1 VGGETQGR
9 GDYRNCLELSKLSEF
24 WLVFMEDRIKKRFN
38 KSILEKALD
47 CYLILPEQAQPLDG
61 FESFIFEFE
70 RDEGPGILRI
80 SHSIRRSIELIR
92 GELDWINYLFNGG
105 ASVACPIPSKSG
117 EWVEIIED
125 GAGGSFLAAAFERA
139 EGESHRGKGWSP
151 ELLFNYGRLIGQLH
165 RMSRDYKPQQ
175 VSWKR
180 PQWDDPVMLEI
191 DQYLPEED
199 QQVMRIYVELRDYL
213 RDLPRDIASYGLIH
227 QDAHQGNFFVT
238 ESGKITL
245 FDFDDCVYSWFVN
258 DIALVLFYAAMGQE
272 DQAAF
277 ITEFLTGFLPGYFR
291 EHQLD
296 PIWFKEIPNFLKLR
310 EIDLYAVIH
319 RSFDVENLDDPWCIR
334 YMDGRKKRIEGN
346 IPYLDFD
353 FDQFSV

>member
-1 VGGETQGR
+1 
-9 GDYRNCLELSKLSEF
+9 
-24 WLVFMEDRIKKRFN
+24 MEDRIKKRFN

-277 ITEFLTGFLPGYFR
+277 VTEFLTGFLPGYFR

>member
-1 VGGETQGR
+1 
-9 GDYRNCLELSKLSEF
+9 
-24 WLVFMEDRIKKRFN
+24 MEDRIKKRFN

-47 CYLILPEQAQPLDG
+47 CYQILPEQAQLLDG

-80 SHSIRRSIELIR
+80 SHSIRRNIELIR
-92 GELDWINYLFNGG
+92 GELDWISYLFNGG

-117 EWVEIIED
+117 EWVEIIDD
-125 GAGGSFLAAAFERA
+125 GAGGSFLVAAFERA

-180 PQWDDPVMLEI
+180 PHWDDPVMLEI

-199 QQVMRIYVELRDYL
+199 QQVMTIYAELRDYL
-213 RDLPRDIASYGLIH
+213 RDLPRDPASYGLIH

-277 ITEFLTGFLPGYFR
+277 VTKFLAGFLPGYFK

-296 PIWFKEIPNFLKLR
+296 PVWFKEIPSFLKLR

-319 RSFDVENLDDPWCIR
+319 RSFDVKNLNDPWCAW
-334 YMDGRKKRIEGN
+334 YMDGRKTRLEGN
-346 IPYLDFD
+346 IPYLDFE
-353 FDQFSV
+353 FDQFSLQGIEFRK

>member
-1 VGGETQGR
+1 
-9 GDYRNCLELSKLSEF
+9 
-24 WLVFMEDRIKKRFN
+24 MEDRIKKRFN

-80 SHSIRRSIELIR
+80 SHSIRRSMELIR
-92 GELDWINYLFNGG
+92 GELDWVNYLFNGG

>member
-1 VGGETQGR
+1 
-9 GDYRNCLELSKLSEF
+9 
-24 WLVFMEDRIKKRFN
+24 MEDRIKKRFN
-38 KSILEKALD
+38 KSVLEKALD
-47 CYLILPEQAQPLDG
+47 CYLILTEQAQPLDG

-80 SHSIRRSIELIR
+80 SHSIRRSMELIR
-92 GELDWINYLFNGG
+92 GELDWVNYLFNGG

-277 ITEFLTGFLPGYFR
+277 VTEFLTGFLPGYFR

>member
-1 VGGETQGR
+1 
-9 GDYRNCLELSKLSEF
+9 
-24 WLVFMEDRIKKRFN
+24 MEDRIKKRFN

-80 SHSIRRSIELIR
+80 SHSIRRSMELIR
-92 GELDWINYLFNGG
+92 GELDWVNYLFNGG

-117 EWVEIIED
+117 EWVEIIDD

-151 ELLFNYGRLIGQLH
+151 ELLLNYGRLIGQLH

-277 ITEFLTGFLPGYFR
+277 VTEFLTGFLPGYFR

-296 PIWFKEIPNFLKLR
+296 PIWFKKIPNFLKLR

>member
-1 VGGETQGR
+1 
-9 GDYRNCLELSKLSEF
+9 
-24 WLVFMEDRIKKRFN
+24 MEDRIKKRFN

-80 SHSIRRSIELIR
+80 SHSIRRSMELIR
-92 GELDWINYLFNGG
+92 GELDWVNYLFNGG

-117 EWVEIIED
+117 EWVEIIDD

-139 EGESHRGKGWSP
+139 EGESHRGKGWPP
-151 ELLFNYGRLIGQLH
+151 ELLLNYGRLIGQLH